1 MTAQRPFLSS
11 RSYFSA
17 PSVSTRVQAAQD
29 NLKMYG
35 IGSSPLTN
43 LALTAIDATNRK
55 RFDVSTRATK
65 TAVASGWDLVD
76 SKTRQRLKE
85 VVDQVEAKES
95 LLAGVSA
102 PANYFDWAEAFL
114 DYASPI

>member
-1 MTAQRPFLSS
+1 MGKLFSRVMSISSPQRAFLSS
-11 RSYFSA
+11 RPYIAA
-17 PSVSTRVQAAQD
+17 PAVSTQVQAAQD

-43 LALTAIDATNRK
+43 LALTAIDTTNRK
-55 RFDVSTRATK
+55 RFDVSAKATK

-95 LLAGVSA
+95 LL
-102 PANYFDWAEAFL
+102 
-114 DYASPI
+114 